1 MSWESW
7 RFICGA
13 GWKVVAYLEG
23 SSWRVEV
30 RMRKWDKRG
39 RRARIVRKPALCR
52 RGVHRNDIGPSVHRF
67 DPADRCDSNDLPAVA
82 RQDPSNVIS
91 VDTEGVTRSPQTEEY
106 CSHAVG
112 RGVFAASV
120 EGAATCA
127 DAGVGQFCES
137 VS

>member
-1 MSWESW
+1 MSWDSW

-13 GWKVVAYLEG
+13 GWKVLEDL
-23 SSWRVEV
+23 SRRVEV
-30 RMRKWDKRG
+30 RMRKWDKRV
-39 RRARIVRKPALCR
+39 RRARIVRSLRYVA
-52 RGVHRNDIGPSVHRF
+52 GVSTGMTLDPQSTDSIQQIGVIPTIY
-67 DPADRCDSNDLPAVA
+67 PPLA

-91 VDTEGVTRSPQTEEY
+91 VDTEGATRSPQTEEY

-127 DAGVGQFCES
+127 DAGVGQLCE
-137 VS
+137 